1 MKKKTK
7 INWKNILLAIVG
19 VIEGV
24 SFINTWYVLTIGS
37 WITGRLATLTAYG
50 TVSTI
55 IELVIVS
62 SIGLYF
68 AEELEKG
75 SDNMKRLEKELKE
88 KKYFKVAMFYEVKDW
103 LENNG
108 ENLKVNEIWEIVD
121 KMDSDQQL
129 SEEISDCIENY
140 FEEMEGE

>member
-75 SDNMKRLEKELKE
+75 SDK
-88 KKYFKVAMFYEVKDW
+88 
-103 LENNG
+103 
-108 ENLKVNEIWEIVD
+108 
-121 KMDSDQQL
+121 
-129 SEEISDCIENY
+129 
-140 FEEMEGE
+140 